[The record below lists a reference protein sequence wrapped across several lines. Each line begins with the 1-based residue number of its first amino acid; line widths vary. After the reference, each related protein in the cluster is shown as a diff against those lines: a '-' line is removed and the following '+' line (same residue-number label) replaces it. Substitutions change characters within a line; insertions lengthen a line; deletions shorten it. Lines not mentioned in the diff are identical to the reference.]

1 MSDLQRDRVG
11 NVPVAWLE
19 PKGYRGS
26 RTLVIWIPGFS
37 GSKEDME
44 PYLTDLTSVG
54 FLALSFDPHQHG
66 ERMVDPSREVFGN
79 RVRGNLRRYFWPI
92 LAETAKDASTVV
104 DWAVKHLGVREV
116 AGMGGISA
124 GGDASVVASRINRDI
139 AVIATGLATAD
150 WLRPGSFEPPGKADA
165 KAQDYY
171 DQYNPLT
178 NLESY
183 RHTPAIN
190 FQVGAIDEQCPPD
203 GARRFVEAL
212 RNDIYKDCPER
223 LEVESHQGIT
233 HEFTDEEWQNCLD
246 WFLKYL
252 K

>member
-1 MSDLQRDRVG
+1 MSNFQSDRVG
-11 NVPVAWLE
+11 KIPISWFE
-19 PKGYRGS
+19 PKQDPGS

-44 PYLTDLTSVG
+44 PYLADLTSAG
-54 FLALSFDPHQHG
+54 FFALSFDPHQHG
-66 ERMVDPSREVFGN
+66 ERMVDPSREAFTN

-124 GGDASVVASRINRDI
+124 GGDASVVASSINRDI

-150 WLRPGSFEPPGKADA
+150 WLRPGSFEPPGKPDDT
-165 KAQDYY
+165 AQDHY
-171 DQYNPLT
+171 DQYYPLT

-183 RHTPAIN
+183 EHTPAIN
-190 FQVGAIDEQCPPD
+190 FQVGAIDRQCPPD
-203 GARRFVEAL
+203 GARRFIEAL
-212 RNDIYKDCPER
+212 HNNIYKDCPEK
-223 LEVESHQGIT
+223 LEIELHQGIA
-233 HEFTDEEWQNCLD
+233 HEFTDAAWQNCLD